1 MSSIQ
6 IDIIMLTWNSY
17 IKYFPLIVERV
28 LRFLDP
34 HHFIVID
41 RYSTDKTVE
50 VIKSIVPKDKLKLI
64 KTNFD
69 LQIARKLGANLADTD
84 IICFV
89 DSDVLIP
96 LSFKKT
102 LQQCLR
108 LFESTNS
115 RIGAVGFSLHS
126 IRTGEPMISCRVIK
140 AVNSVNDKEVLYRGL
155 NWLCRGH
162 LFLCFLKRSL
172 LYDWELNPLLS
183 AFEDFSLSQH
193 ILKKKYYWVELT
205 SSLIHIKEI
214 KYKGL
219 MRFLRQGLWE
229 GANLKI
235 VNINTSKILLT
246 ILGRVVGGL
255 INQNLG
261 QFIIYIGYAIGYLAY
276 PAFRVWNRR

>member
-6 IDIIMLTWNSY
+6 IDIIMPTWNSY
-17 IKYFPLIVERV
+17 TKYFPLIVARIM
-28 LRFLDP
+28 RILDP

-41 RYSTDKTVE
+41 RHSTDKTVE

-64 KTNFD
+64 KTNVD

-84 IICFV
+84 VICFV
-89 DSDVLIP
+89 DSDILIP
-96 LSFKKT
+96 YKLKEA
-102 LQQCLR
+102 LQQSLR
-108 LFESTNS
+108 LFESHS

-126 IRTGEPMISCRVIK
+126 FREGEPIISYRVIR
-140 AVNSVNDKEVLYRGL
+140 AVNSVTNKEVLYKGL

-162 LFLCFLKRSL
+162 LFLCFIRRSL
-172 LYDWELNPLLS
+172 LQDWGTDPLLS

-193 ILKKKYYWVELT
+193 ILKKRYYWIELT
-205 SSLIHIKEI
+205 SSLIHTKEV

-235 VNINTSKILLT
+235 LNINTSKVLLT
-246 ILGRVVGGL
+246 IFGRLIGGL
-255 INQNLG
+255 IKPNLG
-261 QFIIYIGYAIGYLAY
+261 QFITYIGYTIGYLAY
-276 PAFRVWNRR
+276 PAFRVWKRR